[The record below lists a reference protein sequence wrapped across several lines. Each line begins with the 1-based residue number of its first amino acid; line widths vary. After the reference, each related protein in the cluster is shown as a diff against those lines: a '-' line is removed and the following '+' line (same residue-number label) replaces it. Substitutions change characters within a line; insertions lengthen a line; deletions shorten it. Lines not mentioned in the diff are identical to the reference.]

1 MDASGIQFGLD
12 TPFWREFMV
21 PRIQNRAKSA
31 MRALANG
38 KSDSDDINRGWFQA
52 LEWVMGMPIA
62 ELESLKKDAEDRDR
76 TDRVSELDEFRAR
89 NGFRSPFASP
99 APGELTDLNEEFNV

>member
-1 MDASGIQFGLD
+1 MDANGIQFGLD

-21 PRIQNRAKSA
+21 PRIQARTKSA

-38 KSDSDDINRGWFQA
+38 KSDTDDINRGWFQA

-62 ELESLKKDAEDRDR
+62 ELASLTKDEEDKS
-76 TDRVSELDEFRAR
+76 RVDTITELDEFRAR
-89 NGFRSPFASP
+89 QGFRSPFASP
-99 APGELTDLNEEFNV
+99 GPGELTAEDPNA